1 MGDLRITPIAPPT
14 PASAASTAP
23 AATGDT
29 GFGEALSRALSE
41 VNEMQLQSRDAAV
54 AVASGKPVDTAQM
67 VVDVE
72 KANIS
77 LQFAIQVRNKLLEAY
92 QELMRMQ
99 V

>member
-1 MGDLRITPIAPPT
+1 MGDLRIAPIAPPT
-14 PASAASTAP
+14 LGSASTAP
-23 AATGDT
+23 SATGDT
-29 GFGEALSRALSE
+29 GFGETLSRALSE

-54 AVASGKPVDTAQM
+54 AVAAGKPVDTAQM
-67 VVDVE
+67 VVGVE

>member
-1 MGDLRITPIAPPT
+1 MGDLRIAPIAPPT
-14 PASAASTAP
+14 LGSASTAP
-23 AATGDT
+23 SATGDT
-29 GFGEALSRALSE
+29 GFGETLSRALSE

-54 AVASGKPVDTAQM
+54 AVTSGKPVDTAQM
-67 VVDVE
+67 VVAVE

>member
-1 MGDLRITPIAPPT
+1 MGDLRIAPIAPPT
-14 PASAASTAP
+14 PGSAASSAP
-23 AATGDT
+23 SAAGDT

-67 VVDVE
+67 VVGVE
-72 KANIS
+72 KAAIS

>member
-1 MGDLRITPIAPPT
+1 MGDLRIAPIAPPT
-14 PASAASTAP
+14 PAGAASTAP

-67 VVDVE
+67 VPVMYAV
-72 KANIS
+72 ASVLI
-77 LQFAIQVRNKLLEAY
+77 LVTLLVVYADIVKPVT
-92 QELMRMQ
+92 LGG
-99 V
+99 